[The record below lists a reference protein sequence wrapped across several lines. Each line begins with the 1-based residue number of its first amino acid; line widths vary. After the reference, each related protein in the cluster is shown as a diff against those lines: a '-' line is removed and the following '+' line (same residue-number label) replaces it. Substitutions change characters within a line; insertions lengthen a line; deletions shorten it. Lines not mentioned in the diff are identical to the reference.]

1 MRKTIRTLGVALL
14 TVLSAL
20 LMGQSGSMPLAVQ
33 LTGTHALKGTQI
45 PILNITSDPAIQG
58 MAIQYG
64 VGSVGTPPTVV
75 VYPASW
81 RPLSPGGFSDPTWD
95 QSVREGVAALQLAIA
110 DDSSPSPVI
119 FGYSQGAVVG
129 SEYKKA
135 FNANPT
141 PGVVPNFV
149 FVGNGNRPGGGI
161 LSRMEGLYIPGL
173 DMTFTSPTPTH
184 TSGAGPGVITT
195 KDYAGQYDPIADAPT
210 NPANLF
216 SLANAAMGALFVHL
230 NYDDPS
236 GAVLQDE
243 YGDTAYYLIPS
254 YPVPLLMPIDMIP
267 VVGPIAA
274 DMLDPLVRLLV
285 EAGYNR
291 NSSPGQPAGF
301 DFGYFPDPAAFVKN
315 IPVAI
320 ITGLDNGLQDIGAG
334 RPLNTARPQ
343 IGPGTTGQGAYGI
356 GGPPVTMNPTTNA
369 QPLAVTTMG
378 TEVQQSDNGQALLTT
393 PPAPMADVG
402 SGASNNSNGSGPKL
416 NVWRPPLFATPGGNS
431 STTSKPRIANPAGS
445 LLATVRKSIKAVV
458 KAVTSPG
465 DSPTGQSE
473 PGQSD
478 QAPADSAAP
487 AS

>member
-14 TVLSAL
+14 AVLCAL
-20 LMGQSGSMPLAVQ
+20 LMGLSGNMPLAVQ
-33 LTGTHALKGTQI
+33 LTGSHALKGTQI

-64 VGSVGTPPTVV
+64 VGTVGTPPTVV

-95 QSVREGVAALQLAIA
+95 QSVRQGVTALQLATA
-110 DDSSPSPVI
+110 GDPSPVI

-135 FNANPT
+135 FNVEAT
-141 PGVVPNFV
+141 PGVVPEFV
-149 FVGNGNRPGGGI
+149 FVGNGDRPNGGV
-161 LSRMEGLYIPGL
+161 LSRMAGLYIPGL
-173 DMTFTSPTPTH
+173 DMTFTSATPTN
-184 TSGAGPGVITT
+184 TSGAADGVITT

-210 NPANLF
+210 NPTNLF
-216 SLANAAMGALFVHL
+216 ALTNAAMGTLFVHL
-230 NYDDPS
+230 NYDNPS

-274 DMLDPLVRLLV
+274 DVLDPLVRLLV

-291 NSSPGQPAGF
+291 NISPGQPTTF
-301 DFGYFPDPAAFVKN
+301 DFGYFPDPATFVKN

-320 ITGLDNGLQDIGAG
+320 MTGLDNGLQDVGAG

-343 IGPGTTGQGAYGI
+343 IGPGTTGQDAYGI
-356 GGPPVTMNPTTNA
+356 GGPPVTMSPTTNA
-369 QPLAVTTMG
+369 QPLAMTTMG
-378 TEVQQSDNGQALLTT
+378 AEVDQNDNGQALMAT
-393 PPAPMADVG
+393 PPAPTADAG
-402 SGASNNSNGSGPKL
+402 PGAVNDSNGTGPKL
-416 NVWRPPLFATPGGNS
+416 NVLRPPLFATPGGNS
-431 STTSKPRIANPAGS
+431 STPSKPRIAGPNGS

-458 KAVTSPG
+458 KAVTSHGDG
-465 DSPTGQSE
+465 DSAAGQSGS
-473 PGQSD
+473 GQSD
-478 QAPADSAAP
+478 PAPADAGAP